1 MNRLFST
8 LFASLI
14 LLWSNEALAVDS
26 YRYLHVTIDTPWMIF
41 VFLFFLVFAP
51 MILSAILHLRNAMR
65 RDKEEEADEQKG
77 DEAQAGG
84 RADAGHD

>member
-1 MNRLFST
+1 MNRMFT
-8 LFASLI
+8 AMFAALPF
-14 LLWSNEALAVDS
+14 LMPEEALAVDS

-65 RDKEEEADEQKG
+65 RDRDEEEG
-77 DEAQAGG
+77 DAAS
-84 RADAGHD
+84 DAAKDARHD

>member
-1 MNRLFST
+1 MNRLFSIV
-8 LFASLI
+8 FASLI

-65 RDKEEEADEQKG
+65 RDKEEEGDEQK

-84 RADAGHD
+84 RTDAGHD